1 MKKKIHIK
9 QTDEKK
15 KKKFNFKMWDNL
27 STNRLGDGSTLVS
40 TR

>member
-1 MKKKIHIK
+1 MKKKYTLNK
-9 QTDEKK
+9 QMKK
-15 KKKFNFKMWDNL
+15 KKKSNFKMWDNL